1 MSATEILEELPNLS
15 AAELETIYRRA
26 MELRHGQMVEPTPQL
41 PAEREKKTTRPRRA
55 SRLAERWAG
64 KFRLPKPDPSDPR
77 LTYLIERYFR
87 NRS

>member
-41 PAEREKKTTRPRRA
+41 PAAEREKKPRDHEGPPDWLNAGPASSGYPSLIHRTRGSP
-55 SRLAERWAG
+55 
-64 KFRLPKPDPSDPR
+64 
-77 LTYLIERYFR
+77 I
-87 NRS
+87 